1 MQGDQPIDS
10 PSDGASLLPSGTSL
24 DDEADSLAVKM
35 QEQLCIDFDKGKA
48 RQDETG
54 MELAHI
60 FKVSEKELTVM
71 EREEKKMVMMQ
82 GDNEDVM
89 RDVMERIP
97 QLSNYI
103 LESGDVDMET
113 RKDTLKNK
121 IKVRHCGTHTNVE
134 DLLAIK
140 DLAGWWGKLQLP
152 Y

>member
-1 MQGDQPIDS
+1 
-10 PSDGASLLPSGTSL
+10 
-24 DDEADSLAVKM
+24 
-35 QEQLCIDFDKGKA
+35 
-48 RQDETG
+48 
-54 MELAHI
+54 
-60 FKVSEKELTVM
+60 M

-82 GDNEDVM
+82 GDNENVM

-97 QLSNYI
+97 QLSNCI

-121 IKVRHCGTHTNVE
+121 IKGRHCGTHTNVE
-134 DLLAIK
+134 DLLAMK